1 VKRVW
6 WCMARPKKTAD
17 ERREDRLNARFTMAE
32 RAAIEQ
38 AADALGIT
46 PSEYV
51 RRCSLGYRL
60 PANQS
65 STRATAELTAA
76 LLRLGVNLNQVAK
89 HMNAG
94 RQPPGYL
101 EHLITDIAR
110 HVERLSDEP
119 SGDRKGPQL

>member
-1 VKRVW
+1 
-6 WCMARPKKTAD
+6 MARPKKTAD

-32 RAAIEQ
+32 RASIEE
-38 AADALGIT
+38 AADAHGIT

-51 RRCSLGYRL
+51 RRRSLGHRL

-65 STRATAELTAA
+65 TTRATAALTAA

-101 EHLITDIAR
+101 EHLIADIAR

-119 SGDRKGPQL
+119 GGDREGPQL